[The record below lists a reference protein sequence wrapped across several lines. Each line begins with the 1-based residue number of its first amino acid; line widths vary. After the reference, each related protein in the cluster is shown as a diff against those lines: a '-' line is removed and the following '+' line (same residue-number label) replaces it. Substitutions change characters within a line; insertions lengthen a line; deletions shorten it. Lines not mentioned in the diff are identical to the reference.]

1 MKATLTFN
9 LPADQEEY
17 DRANAALDMA
27 AFIWDWDQKMRAI
40 YRGKVDEPTMEK
52 LCEEWFEMKIDTDK
66 IYS

>member
-9 LPADQEEY
+9 LPDDQEEY

-27 AFIWDWDQKMRAI
+27 ALIWDWDQKMRFI
-40 YRGKVDEPTMEK
+40 YRGKIDEPTMEK
-52 LCEEWFEMKIDTDK
+52 LCEQWFEMKIDIDK